1 MWRSWLDAL
10 ETSVEAEHKAADL
23 RRAYGRDAETRCRQM
38 RRAVIGSRREAEA
51 LKDVERALRWI

>member
-10 ETSVEAEHKAADL
+10 ETSLEAEHKAEAL
-23 RRAYGRDAETRCRQM
+23 RRTYGSDAESRCRQM
-38 RRAVIGSRREAEA
+38 RQALADRRESAA

>member
-10 ETSVEAEHKAADL
+10 ETSFEAEHTAADL
-23 RRAYGRDAETRCRQM
+23 RRTYGPEAETRCRQM
-38 RRAVIGSRREAEA
+38 RQELAGDRRRAAA

>member
-23 RRAYGRDAETRCRQM
+23 RRTYGSDAESRCRQLRQELAGD
-38 RRAVIGSRREAEA
+38 RRSAAV